1 MLCPWAINDAIIPV
15 KISPDPAVARAG
27 LPVEL
32 TYPFVFHAT
41 KDGEN
46 FASRIPG
53 KSLTRLSMISSILLR
68 ISAGSLLMIWP
79 NSPRWGVITKLDLI
93 FLA

>member
-1 MLCPWAINDAIIPV
+1 MLCPWAINDAIIPA
-15 KISPDPAVARAG
+15 KTSPDPAVARAG

-32 TYPFVFHAT
+32 THPFVFHAT

-53 KSLTRLSMISSILLR
+53 KS
-68 ISAGSLLMIWP
+68 
-79 NSPRWGVITKLDLI
+79 
-93 FLA
+93 